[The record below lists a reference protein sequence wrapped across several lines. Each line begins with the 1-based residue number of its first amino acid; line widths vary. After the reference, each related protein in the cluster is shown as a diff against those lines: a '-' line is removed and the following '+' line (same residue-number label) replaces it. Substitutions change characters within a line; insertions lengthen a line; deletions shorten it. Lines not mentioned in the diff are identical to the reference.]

1 MSEWDPQHDDE
12 SPPEAAAGDDETVP
26 VRIPQR
32 DVILA
37 IDIGGTKFAAGLV
50 TEAHVVGEL
59 GEVLAGAASGR
70 REASEITIY
79 KSLGVT
85 TQDLAAG
92 LVALREAER
101 LGLGET
107 LALDA

>member
-1 MSEWDPQHDDE
+1 MP
-12 SPPEAAAGDDETVP
+12 
-26 VRIPQR
+26 
-32 DVILA
+32 
-37 IDIGGTKFAAGLV
+37 GGTFTVHAVSSPAPGASGGARPARSCGFSSWSFSSEAPAAIAAGLV